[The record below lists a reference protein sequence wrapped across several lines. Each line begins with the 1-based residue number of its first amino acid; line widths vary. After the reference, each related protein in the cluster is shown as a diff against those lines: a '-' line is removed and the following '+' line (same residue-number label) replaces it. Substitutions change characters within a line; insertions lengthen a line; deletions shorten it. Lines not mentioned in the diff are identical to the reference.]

1 MLEVAD
7 LLDVGDS
14 SGASAVME
22 NVTDSYGD
30 PRACYLHGDVA
41 VCVR

>member
-1 MLEVAD
+1 MLEAAD

-14 SGASAVME
+14 SGASAMMK
-22 NVTDSYGD
+22 NLNDSHGNPLD
-30 PRACYLHGDVA
+30 CYLLGDVA